1 MIQII
6 ISDTWAERE
15 KLIGYSKEKGF
26 SETISRLKE
35 IKSDTDLAGIVTSS
49 FEKLIR
55 LFTEFTIVDGRSCGS
70 SILIN
75 SKKELYQVVERNI
88 ISFHEGWLLILH
100 DLSEDIDELFRY
112 GATDNAE
119 DVIFLKNLLLFLTF
133 VDIYDD
139 REKFLN
145 SRDI

>member
-55 LFTEFTIVDGRSCGS
+55 LFTQFTHS
-70 SILIN
+70 
-75 SKKELYQVVERNI
+75 
-88 ISFHEGWLLILH
+88 
-100 DLSEDIDELFRY
+100 
-112 GATDNAE
+112 
-119 DVIFLKNLLLFLTF
+119 
-133 VDIYDD
+133 
-139 REKFLN
+139 
-145 SRDI
+145 